1 MATSGFLLTAS
12 LRVTT
17 EQGDMMTPAHIS
29 RISECIARSLLLF
42 ASLLI
47 AGCASPMVSTKE
59 ELQSVSANEG
69 VVIGSILFIVAEG
82 PKDESAWAFLKG
94 RKADDV
100 EWTVI
105 FGEVGFQPFAT
116 TYSISVKP
124 GKEENFIKKLPPGN
138 YNIQR
143 AIPAGL
149 FGLNSNQ
156 YVSLDIY
163 FKVEPQQT
171 SYIGKLVVNVPDR
184 IMLGSRVRAAISDS
198 QEETVAKLRSEYP
211 SVVGN
216 TVKNLATQS
225 TIK

>member
-1 MATSGFLLTAS
+1 MAP
-12 LRVTT
+12 V
-17 EQGDMMTPAHIS
+17 HNS
-29 RISECIARSLLLF
+29 RISESIARALPLF
-42 ASLLI
+42 AVLLM

-69 VVIGSILFIVAEG
+69 IVFGSILFIVAEG

-100 EWTVI
+100 EWTVT
-105 FGEVGFQPFAT
+105 FGEVVGFQPFAT
-116 TYSISVKP
+116 TYSISAKP
-124 GKEENFIKKLPPGN
+124 GNEEVFIKKLPPGN
-138 YNIQR
+138 YNIRR
-143 AIPAGL
+143 AVPAGF
-149 FGLNSNQ
+149 FGLSSNH

-163 FKVEPQQT
+163 FTVEPQKS

-184 IMLGSRVRAAISDS
+184 IMLGSRVRVAISDS
-198 QEETVAKLRSEYP
+198 QEETVARLRSEHP

-225 TIK
+225 TIR